1 MAFPMFINDVFMN
14 DNEWFAHM
22 FIGIWEYEEETVNWI
37 ELAKNGNKWLEF
49 VVMVTYF
56 QVM

>member
-1 MAFPMFINDVFMN
+1 MFINDVFMN

-56 QVM
+56 QVT